1 MTGFEESW
9 KFLKALP
16 EQQFYYRRLMRP
28 GTLHPAVLAMAR
40 RKQAKSP
47 FGSVDI
53 RRLQRPDDGIQ
64 ERTGSP
70 DSVPEAEKNVEDIKR
85 YGGRVSGHYDP
96 KHADYRVAPDYPLR
110 DPIYF
115 DTPLELEGGY

>member
-1 MTGFEESW
+1 MTAFNESW
-9 KFLKALP
+9 DFLKALP
-16 EQQFYYRRLMRP
+16 EQQFFDRRLKHP

-40 RKQAKSP
+40 RRQAKRP

-70 DSVPEAEKNVEDIKR
+70 DFVPEAERNV
-85 YGGRVSGHYDP
+85 
-96 KHADYRVAPDYPLR
+96 
-110 DPIYF
+110 
-115 DTPLELEGGY
+115 

>member
-1 MTGFEESW
+1 MTAFEESW

-16 EQQFYYRRLMRP
+16 EQQFYHRKYMRP

-47 FGSVDI
+47 FGSVEI

-64 ERTGSP
+64 ET
-70 DSVPEAEKNVEDIKR
+70 EK
-85 YGGRVSGHYDP
+85 
-96 KHADYRVAPDYPLR
+96 PLR